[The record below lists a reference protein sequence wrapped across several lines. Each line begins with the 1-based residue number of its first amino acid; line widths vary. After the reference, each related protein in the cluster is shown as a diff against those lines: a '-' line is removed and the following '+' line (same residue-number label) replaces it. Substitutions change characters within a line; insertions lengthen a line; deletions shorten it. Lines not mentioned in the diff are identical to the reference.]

1 MKNIKS
7 VAEHAA
13 ELSYF
18 VSELWQQGVI
28 EINPAS
34 SIFPKGGGF
43 QSVCEWLDLSKSLV
57 SVSTNS
63 TAYDMSSGWFMC
75 GPAIEYADRRD
86 NFLNQATLRI
96 SRFMFLWSS
105 LECLLKTLWSDLPE
119 VPKTVKRRSG
129 LVGKGVWYITKNT
142 NDRLLSSFEGGFDQ
156 DFPFLAKKF
165 MLNDNKSSEIDKLFY
180 LDEFKSKL
188 SIGLNAVGKV
198 RNSLA
203 HGTHLIPEDE
213 EYGEFKN
220 EEYFKFL
227 DVSSSNLL
235 LSMQIL
241 LTIYLG
247 RKINNDFLFEY
258 KNFEEV
264 SVLRSLEN
272 LHRVDIAD

>member
-1 MKNIKS
+1 MNNIKT
-7 VAEHAA
+7 VAEHGG
-13 ELSYF
+13 EISYF
-18 VSELWQQGVI
+18 ISELWQQGVI

-63 TAYDMSSGWFMC
+63 TNYDMSSGWFMC
-75 GPAIEYADRRD
+75 GPAMEYAARRD
-86 NFLNQATLRI
+86 SFLNQATLRI
-96 SRFMFLWSS
+96 SRFMFLWAS
-105 LECLLKTLWSDLPE
+105 LECLLKTLWFDLPE
-119 VPKTVKRRSG
+119 VPKTVKKRPG
-129 LVGKGVWYITKNT
+129 LVGKGVWYITTNT
-142 NDRLLSSFEGGFDQ
+142 NNYLLDSFEDGFDH
-156 DFPFLAKKF
+156 DFLLLAKKF

-188 SIGLNAVGKV
+188 SIGLNVVGKV

-220 EEYFKFL
+220 DEYFRFL
-227 DVSSSNLL
+227 DISSSNLL

-241 LTIYLG
+241 LMISLSK
-247 RKINNDFLFEY
+247 KISDDVLFEY
-258 KNFEEV
+258 KDFEYV
-264 SVLRSLEN
+264 SVLRSLAN
-272 LHRVDIAD
+272 LHKVDVGS